1 MDEIIENAIRA
12 EGIEY
17 FAPIP
22 LSDCEI
28 KRAYLLERAGISD
41 GDGTA
46 IMLVMPY
53 CAFFPTKRNISLYA
67 TPRDYHIFFK
77 EFSARVTK
85 KLAEAFPNNKFAGF
99 ADHSPIA
106 EIKAAAEA
114 GLGIIGKNGLLI
126 TEKYSSLVFIGEIIT
141 DMKIECRAGEI
152 KHCEDCGACLRACP
166 GFKDGKFE
174 FCLSEISQRKGEL
187 TADELKM
194 LRENGTAWGCDI
206 CQLACPHTKRAIKEG
221 HFTKIKFFRGNLTPF
236 LTSSG
241 VKNMTDAE
249 FAERAYSWRGRAVIT
264 RNLENL
270 EKEPTEK

>member
-1 MDEIIENAIRA
+1 MDGIIENAIRA

-41 GDGTA
+41 GTA

-53 CAFFPTKRNISLYA
+53 CAFFPEKRNISLYA

-77 EFSARVTK
+77 GFSARVTK

-114 GLGIIGKNGLLI
+114 GLGVIGKNGLLI
-126 TEKYSSLVFIGEIIT
+126 TEKYSSLVFIGEIVT

-187 TADELKM
+187 TEEELKM

-221 HFTKIKFFRGNLTPF
+221 QFTRIKFFRENLTPF
-236 LTSSG
+236 LTSSD